1 MALNEI
7 YKDGNELVF
16 PVGSGVMSGDLVQVG
31 QVVGVAQ
38 ENAVEG
44 EDGNTYSTLK
54 LTGVFK
60 FETAEEFSVG
70 DSAYFD
76 GSAVTAT
83 DTDKFIGHVH
93 KVLEG
98 GFVTVRLVASA

>member
-16 PVGSGVMSGDLVQVG
+16 PVASTVLSGDLVQVG

-38 ENAVEG
+38 EDAVTG
-44 EDGNTYSTLK
+44 EDGDTYSTLK

-60 FETAEEFSVG
+60 FDTAVVFSVG
-70 DSAYFD
+70 ENVYYD
-76 GSAVTAT
+76 GDILTNV

-93 KVLEG
+93 KAG
-98 GFVTVRLVASA
+98 TGYATVRLVASA